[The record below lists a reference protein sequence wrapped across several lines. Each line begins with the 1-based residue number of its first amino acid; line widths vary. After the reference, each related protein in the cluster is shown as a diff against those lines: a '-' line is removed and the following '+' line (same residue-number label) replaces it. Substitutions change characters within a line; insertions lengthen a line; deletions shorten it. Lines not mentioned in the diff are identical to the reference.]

1 VEAELRHIYD
11 SVIVRFGG
19 ELWIKRP
26 WTRKLYERRL
36 VRNIKNVLKHY
47 DIPYDQIVRRHGRLL
62 LKTGSAVEVA
72 QKLARIFGISSVSP
86 ALEVGSSRL
95 EDVVDRSVFFAG
107 HVLKEGNAFAVRC
120 RRVGD
125 HSYSSLDVCRVVGR
139 RILEEFGEKRNLT
152 VDLEGP
158 DVRFGVEVRDDEA
171 FIYSDVVEGVGGMPL
186 GTQPKVAG
194 LLSGGIDSA
203 VACWLVMKR
212 GCPLVPIYFDNTPY
226 TDKSTTER
234 ALEVA
239 NVLFDWAVG
248 FPGRIYVVAHGEN
261 LKEIIENCS
270 RRLTCLLCKRMM
282 YRVAE
287 RLAETVGA
295 EGIVTGEAIGEQA
308 SQTLANLRVLNQA
321 AQKYPIHRPLLGFDK
336 AETERIARK
345 IGTYET
351 SSRKAKG
358 CTAAPKKP
366 ATMATL
372 EEVTQ
377 AEKKLEI
384 EKMVEKSFHSSRTL
398 SR

>member
-1 VEAELRHIYD
+1 MEAELRHIYD